1 MVKLVIIN
9 RYGETKTLA
18 LASLN
23 YDELYKKCKFRK
35 KEGFEKRHTWKLKWE
50 DKDMFVHLFAK
61 VEGRHTIIN
70 KYDLPPPL
78 DKILFYGSMAIV
90 ASSDEEGDTP
100 VDCTTDTWQILY
112 EQLFGGFD
120 DLEDEDTSEEEF
132 IPPALRAQHGY
143 SKENNFIVNDNE
155 ALEYDTPSGSSEE
168 EYQFSAGEDSDE
180 DAGYISAE
188 GSVCS
193 FASNNNDDDADEGGE
208 DQEEGED
215 TGDNSELEEESY
227 VSEK

>member
-1 MVKLVIIN
+1 MRDI
-9 RYGETKTLA
+9 
-18 LASLN
+18 
-23 YDELYKKCKFRK
+23 
-35 KEGFEKRHTWKLKWE
+35 
-50 DKDMFVHLFAK
+50 FVNLFAK

-78 DKILFYGSMAIV
+78 DKVLFYGSMAVV
-90 ASSDEEGDTP
+90 ASSDEEGNTP

-112 EQLFGGFD
+112 EQLFGGFE

-180 DAGYISAE
+180 DGSYMSAD

-193 FASNNNDDDADEGGE
+193 LAGDDEEEGDAEEGGE

>member
-112 EQLFGGFD
+112 EKLFGGFD

-168 EYQFSAGEDSDE
+168 EYQFSGGEDSD
-180 DAGYISAE
+180 GGGSYVSAD
-188 GSVCS
+188 GSVGS
-193 FASNNNDDDADEGGE
+193 IGGDADDDEGEE
-208 DQEEGED
+208 DQEEDEE